1 MAPVRSLIVLFALL
15 LGCASVA
22 PYERETLAARRMT
35 LDGDPDETA
44 LELTRLR
51 TREEGHIGG
60 AGGAGGSGGGGCG
73 CN

>member
-1 MAPVRSLIVLFALL
+1 MDAVKIIALL
-15 LGCASVA
+15 LLAGCASVA
-22 PYERETLAARRMT
+22 PYERELLTTRRMT

-60 AGGAGGSGGGGCG
+60 AGGAGASGGGGCG